1 MLSSLPDF
9 RCSGHRTAMHP
20 IIQQHL
26 TAIEALC
33 VQFGA
38 RRLEVFGSLAR
49 DDFDP
54 LTSDVDFFVEFH
66 DLGWQG
72 SFKRYMGLKLGLEDL
87 LGRPVDLVELNAIEN
102 PHFLRIANQ
111 HRSLVYAAHICN

>member
-1 MLSSLPDF
+1 
-9 RCSGHRTAMHP
+9 MHP